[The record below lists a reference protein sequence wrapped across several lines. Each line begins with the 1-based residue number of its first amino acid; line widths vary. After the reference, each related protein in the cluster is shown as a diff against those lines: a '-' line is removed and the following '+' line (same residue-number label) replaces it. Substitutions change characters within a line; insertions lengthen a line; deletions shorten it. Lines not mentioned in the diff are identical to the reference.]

1 MKITTFVMAVLLI
14 GSGVGLWNVY
24 GRALTPLSLEK
35 SMSQLPAVVNLG
47 DLPPL
52 DQNRPEKTEF
62 ALFALG

>member
-1 MKITTFVMAVLLI
+1 MKIITFVLAVTLI
-14 GSGVGLWNVY
+14 GSGVGVWNVY

-35 SMSQLPAVVNLG
+35 NMSQISAVVSLG